1 MAEER
6 WTVIATTG
14 RAGSA
19 REGYVWEKM
28 KTVKGTKNKS
38 WGGPVSESGG
48 AGNPVSAVVYVVEA
62 ESEEE
67 AAEAVQKAYG
77 QGNVTGKFIVA
88 KTSNTKEVAPQ

>member
-1 MAEER
+1 MPEEK
-6 WTVIATTG
+6 WTVIAPSG
-14 RAGSA
+14 RAGGA
-19 REGYVWEKM
+19 RESYVWEKM

-38 WGGPVSESGG
+38 WGGPVAEAAGS
-48 AGNPVSAVVYVVEA
+48 GNPITATVYVVEA

-77 QGNVTGKFIVA
+77 QGNVTGKFIVG